1 LNLAHQKKF
10 FFLMTYWKMNPTKK
24 DEDALIP
31 VAGGEL
37 NEFANQ
43 TGVKILDAN
52 DLGCLLDHNQNGM
65 GIKAPN
71 IIA

>member
-1 LNLAHQKKF
+1 
-10 FFLMTYWKMNPTKK
+10 MTPATK

-31 VAGGEL
+31 VAGGES

-52 DLGCLLDHNQNGM
+52 DLGRLRLHNQNGI
-65 GIKAPN
+65 GIKVPN